1 MLANRKTEDHVTSLS
16 AYSSHIYRFCLT
28 EQGEVISKR
37 FGTKEQTSQH
47 LNEVAVELLQF
58 ANRPNIVESTDTG
71 RTELLNRFSQHA
83 NDSYRKLV
91 SETPGF
97 FDYFNQATIFRFL
110 PYLNIG
116 SRPVSRG
123 AMNELGQIRAIP
135 WVLSWAQSRH
145 MLPGWFGFGSAFAQL
160 DPTESDILARHYFD
174 DLRFK
179 SVVDGIG
186 LALCKSDMRVAKD
199 YSSLVTDKKTRS
211 SVFNAIL
218 TEWELSAAWFTKIT
232 GTDPLDVDEKFAGRR
247 RLLGQLNNEQLLALR
262 ELSNK
267 PDDANH
273 LANLKLTISGIAAGL
288 EHTG

>member
-1 MLANRKTEDHVTSLS
+1 LALTSDTS
-16 AYSSHIYRFCLT
+16 KSSLRFRVT

-58 ANRPNIVESTDTG
+58 ANRPNIVESTNNS
-71 RTELLNRFSQHA
+71 RTEILDRFSQHA

-91 SETPGF
+91 SDTPGF

-110 PYLNIG
+110 PHLNIG

-135 WVLSWAQSRH
+135 WVLSWAQSQH
-145 MLPGWFGFGSAFAQL
+145 MLPGWFGFGSAFARL
-160 DPTESDILARHYFD
+160 DPAEADILAQHYSD
-174 DLRFK
+174 DQRFK

-199 YSSLVTDKKTRS
+199 YSSLVTDKRTS
-211 SVFNAIL
+211 NSVFSAIL
-218 TEWELSAAWFTKIT
+218 AEWELSAAWFTKTT
-232 GTDPLDVDEKFAGRR
+232 GTDPINVDEQFAGRR
-247 RLLGQLNNEQLLALR
+247 RLLEQLNSEQLLALQ

-267 PDDANH
+267 PDDATQ
-273 LANLKLTISGIAAGL
+273 LRNLKLTISGIAAGL